1 MTRIAVIGGGRIG
14 EALIS
19 GLLKNGFATKDLVV
33 AEKFEERR
41 EELSRAYSI
50 RVTDSTSDAAEGADV
65 VVVAVKPNDV
75 DVVVT
80 ALAAVDAGNDDE
92 QILVSL
98 AAGIP
103 TVRYETKLP
112 AGFPVVRVMP
122 NTPILVGEG
131 ASVLSAGR
139 YVKQQH
145 LDTVREILASVGT
158 VSVVPEAQ
166 IDAVTAV
173 SGSGPAYFFLVAEA
187 MIDAGVSLGLT
198 RAVATDLVVQT
209 MTGSA
214 AMLTRSGDNAADLR
228 AAVTSPGGTT
238 AAAIRELERGGLRT
252 AFYEALDAAKRR
264 SAQLGAASDQPS
276 PAAREGLSG
285 TA

>member
-14 EALIS
+14 EALVS

-41 EELSRAYSI
+41 EQLGRDYSI
-50 RVTDSTSDAAEGADV
+50 RVTGSTSDAAEGADV

-75 DVVVT
+75 DAVVT
-80 ALAAVDAGNDDE
+80 DLAAIDADNDDE

-103 TVRYETKLP
+103 TVRFETKLP

-122 NTPILVGEG
+122 NTPMLVGEG
-131 ASVLSAGR
+131 ASVLAAGR
-139 YVKQQH
+139 YVKQHH

-158 VSVVPEAQ
+158 VSVVPESQ

-187 MIDAGVSLGLT
+187 MVDAGVALGLT
-198 RAVATDLVVQT
+198 RTVATDLVVQT

-214 AMLTRSGDNAADLR
+214 AMLARSGDNAADLR

-238 AAAIRELERGGLRT
+238 AAALRELERGGLRT

-264 SAQLGAASDQPS
+264 SAQLGAASDQP
-276 PAAREGLSG
+276 PA
-285 TA
+285 TP

>member
-14 EALIS
+14 EALVS

-41 EELSRAYSI
+41 DELSRTYSI

-75 DVVVT
+75 DAVVS

-103 TVRYETKLP
+103 TVRYENKLP

-122 NTPILVGEG
+122 NTPMLVGEG

-158 VSVVPEAQ
+158 VSVVPEPQ

-187 MIDAGVSLGLT
+187 MIDAGVALGLT

-214 AMLTRSGDNAADLR
+214 AMLARSGDNAPDLR

-264 SAQLGAASDQPS
+264 SAQLGAASDQTS

-285 TA
+285 TS